1 MESYE
6 KQEIPRAFRGRATGK
21 EENQPRTPG
30 NLQHEARE
38 RGKAVSCLRS
48 EESHST
54 RTTFRAPSLKR
65 KASQRAVVDPTEDHS
80 PLLPRGGQEEEKRTT
95 RPFPENHLLCVR
107 LQKQSRDQRSSPPGS
122 RPPRP
127 SFVKQRSEIRAGM
140 GCSSS
145 WPNTNGKEGGVR
157 RRKNAQASLVPQNVS
172 PAASLLRAVLRP
184 PPHPQDCMQL
194 CEVHKEPA

>member
-80 PLLPRGGQEEEKRTT
+80 PLLPRGGQRGTGGREANHAS
-95 RPFPENHLLCVR
+95 FPREPSSLCAPPEAEPGPA
-107 LQKQSRDQRSSPPGS
+107 LQPARIASASSV
-122 RPPRP
+122 
-127 SFVKQRSEIRAGM
+127 FCK
-140 GCSSS
+140 
-145 WPNTNGKEGGVR
+145 
-157 RRKNAQASLVPQNVS
+157 
-172 PAASLLRAVLRP
+172 AAV
-184 PPHPQDCMQL
+184 
-194 CEVHKEPA
+194 